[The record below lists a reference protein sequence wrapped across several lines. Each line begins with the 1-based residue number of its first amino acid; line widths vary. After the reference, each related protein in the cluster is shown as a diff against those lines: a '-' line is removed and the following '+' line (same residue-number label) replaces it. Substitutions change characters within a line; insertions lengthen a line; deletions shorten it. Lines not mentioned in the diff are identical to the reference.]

1 MNLQQILAKLRE
13 TFSSLTSAQLASI
26 GVAFLLAV
34 GLVAGSAW
42 WLNTPD
48 YVLLFNDLE
57 PEAANDIVTRLKD
70 LNVKYR
76 LDAGGRA
83 IEVPRDRV
91 DEIRLEVA
99 GQGMPA
105 SGRVGFEIFD
115 RTAFGATE
123 FLEKV
128 NYRRAL
134 EGELART
141 IATLSEVSSARV
153 HIAMGKDSLFG
164 EQRPA
169 KASVVLKLKGNRQL
183 AAATVNGI
191 TNLVSAS
198 VEGLRADAVVIVD
211 SFGRALARPEENPDD
226 PMGAAQLE
234 RQQRLEREMAARVV
248 ALLEPVV
255 GPDRAR
261 VNVALKLN
269 TETLEQTEERYDPE
283 TVIRSRQVSADQAN
297 TGGAMAGVSGSR
309 GNMPAPP
316 NAPPAQG
323 TPLSGSGSSRNSE
336 TTNFEVSRITRHSVE
351 PPGAIARM
359 SVAVVLDD
367 DQVMQ
372 KDAKG
377 VSQLTRVAR
386 KPEELQKLQEIVAAA
401 VGLDMERGDQLTVQN
416 ISFEEPPI
424 EEEAPEGV
432 LVKYAP
438 QIQEGSR
445 MVTVSLIA
453 LGVFFFV
460 LRPLMRKAGVAPT
473 VTVKTKSKSQP
484 ALEALEPAPK
494 PKTVADMESEIEA
507 QLEAVANNK
516 AAENRRLPVLT
527 RRVAQLTDKE
537 PANTAKLIR
546 TWISNEDR

>member
-1 MNLQQILAKLRE
+1 MNFQQLFTRLRE
-13 TFSSLTSAQLASI
+13 TFSSLSTAQLVSI
-26 GVAFLLAV
+26 GGAFVLAV
-34 GLVAGSAW
+34 ALVTGSAW
-42 WLNTPD
+42 WLNAPD
-48 YVLLFNDLE
+48 YVLLFDDLE

-70 LNVKYR
+70 LNVQYR

-83 IEVPRDRV
+83 IEVPRDRA

-169 KASVVLKLKGNRQL
+169 KASVVLKLRGNKQL
-183 AAATVNGI
+183 AAPTITGI

-198 VEGLRADAVVIVD
+198 VEGLRADAVVVVD

-234 RQQRLEREMAARVV
+234 RQQRLERELAARVV

-255 GPDRAR
+255 GTDRAR
-261 VNVALKLN
+261 VNVALKLRA
-269 TETLEQTEERYDPE
+269 ESSEETEERYDPE
-283 TVIRSRQVSADQAN
+283 TVIRSRQVSADQAS
-297 TGGAMAGVSGSR
+297 TGGAIAGVAGAR

-316 NAPPAQG
+316 TTPAPG

-336 TTNFEVSRITRHSVE
+336 TTNFEVSRVTRHSVE
-351 PPGAIARM
+351 PAGAIARM

-367 DQVMQ
+367 DQVLK
-372 KDAKG
+372 KDPTG
-377 VSQLTRVAR
+377 VSQLTRVPR
-386 KPEELQKLQEIVAAA
+386 KAEELQKLQDIVAAA

-424 EEEAPEGV
+424 EEEVPEGV
-432 LVKYAP
+432 LVRYAP

-445 MVTVSLIA
+445 MVTVALIA

-460 LRPLMRKAGVAPT
+460 LRPLMRRAGVTPVVKAPP
-473 VTVKTKSKSQP
+473 V
-484 ALEALEPAPK
+484 LEAAPAAPAK
-494 PKTVADMESEIEA
+494 LRTVADMESEIEA
-507 QLEAVANNK
+507 QLEQAAHSK

-527 RRVAQLTDKE
+527 RRVSQLTDKE
-537 PANTAKLIR
+537 PANTAKLLR
-546 TWISNEDR
+546 TWMSNEDR

>member
-1 MNLQQILAKLRE
+1 VNPQQILARLRE
-13 TFSSLTSAQLASI
+13 TYSSLSTPQLLSI
-26 GVAFLLAV
+26 AGAFVLAV
-34 GLVAGSAW
+34 GLVGGSAW
-42 WLNTPD
+42 WLNAPD
-48 YVLLFNDLE
+48 YVLLLDDLE
-57 PEAANDIVTRLKD
+57 PEAASDIVARLKD
-70 LNVKYR
+70 QNVQYQ
-76 LDAGGRA
+76 LDPGGRA
-83 IEVPRDRV
+83 IRVPRERV
-91 DEIRLEVA
+91 DELRLEVT

-141 IATLSEVSSARV
+141 IATLSEVSTARV

-169 KASVVLKLKGNRQL
+169 KASVVLKLRGNKQM
-183 AAATVNGI
+183 AASTISGI

-198 VEGLRADAVVIVD
+198 VEGLRPDAVVVVD
-211 SFGRALARPEENPDD
+211 SFGRALARPDEDADD
-226 PMGAAQLE
+226 PLGAAQVE
-234 RQQRLEREMAARVV
+234 RQQRLEREMAARVI

-261 VNVALKLN
+261 VNVALKLKVQ
-269 TETLEQTEERYDPE
+269 TVEQTEEQYDPN

-297 TGGAMAGVSGSR
+297 TGGSIAAVAGSR
-309 GNMPAPP
+309 GNMPTPP
-316 NAPPAQG
+316 NAPAPSG
-323 TPLSGSGSSRNSE
+323 TPLNGSGSSRNSE
-336 TTNFEVSRITRHSVE
+336 TTNFEVSRLTRHSVE
-351 PPGAIARM
+351 PPGAIDRM
-359 SVAVVLDD
+359 SVAVILDD
-367 DQVMQ
+367 DQVLK
-372 KDAKG
+372 KDSKG
-377 VSQLTRVAR
+377 VATLTRVPRNA
-386 KPEELQKLQEIVAAA
+386 EELQKLQGVVAAA
-401 VGLDMERGDQLTVQN
+401 VGLDTERGDQLTVQN

-432 LVKYAP
+432 LVRYAP

-445 MVTVSLIA
+445 MLTVVLIA

-460 LRPLMRKAGVAPT
+460 LRPLMRRAGVT
-473 VTVKTKSKSQP
+473 RVTVAKPVP
-484 ALEALEPAPK
+484 AEALAAPAPK
-494 PKTVADMESEIEA
+494 LKTVADMESEIEA

-527 RRVAQLTDKE
+527 RRVSQITDKE
-537 PANTAKLIR
+537 PANTAKLLR
-546 TWISNEDR
+546 TWMTNEDR

>member
-1 MNLQQILAKLRE
+1 MNLQQLFTRLRE
-13 TFSSLTSAQLASI
+13 TFASLSMAQLVSI
-26 GVAFLLAV
+26 GGAFVLAV
-34 GLVAGSAW
+34 GLVGGSAW
-42 WLNTPD
+42 WLNAPD
-48 YVLLFNDLE
+48 YVLLFDDLE

-70 LNVKYR
+70 LNVQYR

-169 KASVVLKLKGNRQL
+169 KASVVLKLRGNRQL
-183 AAATVNGI
+183 AAPTITGI

-198 VEGLRADAVVIVD
+198 VEGLRADAVVVVD

-234 RQQRLEREMAARVV
+234 RQQRLERDLSTRVI

-261 VNVALKLN
+261 VNVALKLQV
-269 TETLEQTEERYDPE
+269 ETREETEERYDPE
-283 TVIRSRQVSADQAN
+283 TVVRSRQVSADQAS
-297 TGGAMAGVSGSR
+297 TGGAIAGVAGAR
-309 GNMPAPP
+309 GNMPAPANTP
-316 NAPPAQG
+316 SAPG

-336 TTNFEVSRITRHSVE
+336 TTNFEVSRVTRHSVE

-367 DQVMQ
+367 DQVLT

-377 VSQLTRVAR
+377 VSQLARVPR
-386 KPEELQKLQEIVAAA
+386 KAEELQKLQDIVAAA

-432 LVKYAP
+432 LVRYAP
-438 QIQEGSR
+438 QIQEGGR
-445 MVTVSLIA
+445 MVTVALIA

-460 LRPLMRKAGVAPT
+460 LRPLMRRAGVTP
-473 VTVKTKSKSQP
+473 VVKP
-484 ALEALEPAPK
+484 PPVLEAAPAAPAK
-494 PKTVADMESEIEA
+494 LRTVADMESEIEA
-507 QLEAVANNK
+507 QLEQAAHSK

-527 RRVAQLTDKE
+527 RRVSQLTDKE
-537 PANTAKLIR
+537 PANTAKLLR